1 MNVKESIRS
10 NIEFADKVVQAYLG
24 DLTDEELLIR
34 PVEGT
39 NHIAWQ
45 LGHLVSSEHSVI
57 EAVAPGKMPAL
68 PEGFA
73 EKHKK
78 QTATS
83 DNPADFQKKD
93 EYLRLMKEQREGTMA
108 ALESMSDEE
117 LDKPNP
123 DENMR
128 PFFPKVADLF
138 NMACTHPLMHCGQ
151 WAIIRRKTGRPPL
164 F

>member
-24 DLTDEELLIR
+24 DLKDEELFIR

-45 LGHLVSSEHSVI
+45 LGHLISSEHSVI
-57 EAVAPGKMPAL
+57 DAIAPGKMPAL

-73 EKHKK
+73 AKYKK
-78 QTATS
+78 ETASS
-83 DNPADFQKKD
+83 DNPADFHTKD
-93 EYLRLMKEQREGTMA
+93 EYLRVMKEQREGTFA
-108 ALESMSDEE
+108 ALETMSDDD
-117 LDKPNP
+117 LGKPNP
-123 DENMR
+123 DDNMR

-138 NMACTHPLMHCGQ
+138 SMACTHPLMHCGQ
-151 WAIIRRKTGRPPL
+151 WAIVRRKTGRPPL